1 VATFEAKI
9 TKIEQDLGSEWYRIS
24 TDHPEIGRL
33 DTKDE
38 ARAREAV
45 AAKESGAV
53 VLIDY
58 TRRPSTKINP
68 HSGAP
73 YADSIYFNS
82 VKTPE
87 ATPSPSGAIPGVEL
101 VQQTQRPTDPATAWR
116 ISLAAGAKLAV
127 GMLPLL
133 PSEQQNFSTAQQMA
147 LVWGRWLFTT
157 PLPPEPSEPRAVSAQ
172 DDLRPLFADDDIPF

>member
-33 DTKDE
+33 DTKDPV
-38 ARAREAV
+38 RAREAV
-45 AAKESGAV
+45 AAKDSGAV

-58 TRRPSTKINP
+58 TRKPSTKINP

-73 YADSIYFNS
+73 YPDNFYFNA

-87 ATPSPSGAIPGVEL
+87 PKAGGAIPGVEL

-147 LVWGRWLFTT
+147 LVWGRWLFST
-157 PLPPEPSEPRAVSAQ
+157 PLPPEPAAPASAQ
-172 DDLRPLFADDDIPF
+172 DDMRPLFDDDIPF

>member
-45 AAKESGAV
+45 AARESGAV

-58 TRRPSTKINP
+58 TRKASTKINP

-73 YADSIYFNS
+73 YPDNFYFNA

-87 ATPSPSGAIPGVEL
+87 APSGAIPGVEM

-133 PSEQQNFSTAQQMA
+133 PSEQQNFLTAQQMA

-157 PLPPEPSEPRAVSAQ
+157 PLPSEPAAAPASE
-172 DDLRPLFADDDIPF
+172 DMRPLFADDDIPY